1 LKGKEKELLKK
12 ILDINA
18 FVLDNL
24 SAENFDKILVA
35 FGRFESD
42 LRRTIRETEPEKA
55 QVPIWQRF
63 SSMTEEEIR
72 REFNDVAKYPDL
84 DSIKSAVQGYV
95 DMGKVTKVKTRNTL
109 IKHIINTYRRGEFIS
124 KIGKEADESK

>member
-1 LKGKEKELLKK
+1 MKGKEKELLKK